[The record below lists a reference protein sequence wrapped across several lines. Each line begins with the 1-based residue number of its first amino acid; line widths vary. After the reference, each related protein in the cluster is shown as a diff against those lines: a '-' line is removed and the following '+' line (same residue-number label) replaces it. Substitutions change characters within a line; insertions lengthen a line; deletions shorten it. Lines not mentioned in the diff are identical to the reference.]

1 MAKVHHRKAR
11 KDYPGT
17 GIKKG
22 DMYYFCQMKT
32 GPRSSRTIR
41 SLKPIPPSQ
50 LTTSEFLGTW
60 LGEAERA
67 TGELSADDIR
77 EIAATIQE
85 LGETTREKYDAMPE
99 GLQQGD
105 TGQMLETRADAC
117 DEASSDLEGHADEL
131 DALEE
136 PEEPDYGDLDEDSD
150 EYQDLL
156 SDHEE
161 ALSEHENAAEAIL
174 DEVRAVLDN
183 TPE

>member
-1 MAKVHHRKAR
+1 MPRVHHRKAR

-17 GIKKG
+17 GIKKD

-41 SLKPIPPSQ
+41 SLTPIPPSQ

-67 TGELSADDIR
+67 AGELTADDIR
-77 EIAATIQE
+77 EIATTIQE
-85 LGETTREKYDAMPE
+85 LGENTREKHEAMPE
-99 GLQQGD
+99 SLQQGD
-105 TGQMLETRADAC
+105 TGQLLETRADAC
-117 DEASSDLEGHADEL
+117 EQVSGDLEGHADEL

-150 EYQDLL
+150 ECQDML
-156 SDHEE
+156 SEYE
-161 ALSEHENAAEAIL
+161 TAVSEHESAVDGVL
-174 DEVRAVLDN
+174 DEVRSALDD

>member
-1 MAKVHHRKAR
+1 MPKVHHRKAR

-22 DMYYFCQMKT
+22 QMYYYAKVQT
-32 GPRSSRTIR
+32 GPRTSRTIR
-41 SLKPIPPSQ
+41 SPNPIPPSQ
-50 LTTSEFLGTW
+50 LTSSEFLSCW

-67 TGELSADDIR
+67 AGDISAEDIR
-77 EIAATIQE
+77 EIASTLQE
-85 LGETTREKYDAMPE
+85 LGETTREKFEAMPE

-105 TGQMLETRADAC
+105 TGQRLETRADAC
-117 DEASSDLEGHADEL
+117 EQAQSDLEGHADEL

-150 EYQDLL
+150 EYQDML
-156 SDHEE
+156 SEYE
-161 ALSEHENAAEAIL
+161 TAVSEHESAMDAIL
-174 DEVRAVLDN
+174 DEVRSILDD